1 MKNKQKYDKEK
12 LSQLNEIHLA
22 FLSNEEACK
31 AYKIVL
37 MLSFAN
43 LGTALIPVLYLKLL
57 CFVLALGYAI
67 YGVVVYVRLDR
78 IGKELKKKYK
88 ERKWHS
94 ETEEGYEQ
102 PCWSLGALLNLLP
115 KQISVH
121 GEKYYLI
128 VSEGAK
134 LPWSI
139 CYADVYNEDHP
150 FLAFQKE
157 TLVEACIEMIAALK
171 VAEKEEKAIVLWPNV
186 KEEGGEQ

>member
-22 FLSNEEACK
+22 FLSNEEAGK

-43 LGTALIPVLYLKLL
+43 LGTALIPVLYMKLL

-78 IGKELKKKYK
+78 IGKELEKKYK

-94 ETEEGYEQ
+94 ETKG
-102 PCWSLGALLNLLP
+102 
-115 KQISVH
+115 
-121 GEKYYLI
+121 GEK
-128 VSEGAK
+128 
-134 LPWSI
+134 
-139 CYADVYNEDHP
+139 
-150 FLAFQKE
+150 
-157 TLVEACIEMIAALK
+157 
-171 VAEKEEKAIVLWPNV
+171 
-186 KEEGGEQ
+186 